1 MSCACSRFDA
11 PSELVGTVRACP
23 SYAKK
28 GNTPDAAAVSHHCSR

>member
-28 GNTPDAAAVSHHCSR
+28 GNTPLTVYHDGS